1 MTSARSLFWM
11 SLVGAGLAVAWLLLV
26 LLPSSSDV
34 RYEAQEPWA
43 VGNTEDAFA
52 YAGGGVPVIQG
63 TANLRLDP
71 DSGKGILEFDLL
83 PDDAL
88 TALIDDE
95 MPKRSI
101 VLRMKLERADGVWSD
116 QTIHG
121 HSGTG
126 DSRLPET
133 HALYAGSGRLELLL
147 DGVRQP
153 NGWQGFWSIGDA
165 LRQDDGSI
173 RDQGLVFSPL
183 LRDQSGFSDP
193 NRSELTLLI
202 YDSPDS
208 DAVVLHLVFP
218 DVRVLPP

>member
-1 MTSARSLFWM
+1 MSLFA
-11 SLVGAGLAVAWLLLV
+11 AGLAVAWFLLV
-26 LLPSSSDV
+26 FLPSSGDV

-52 YAGGGVPVIQG
+52 YAGEGVRVIQG
-63 TANLRLDP
+63 TANLRLNP

-95 MPKRSI
+95 MPERSV
-101 VLRMKLERADGVWSD
+101 VLRMKLEHADVVWSD

-121 HSGTG
+121 HSETG

-133 HALYAGSGRLELLL
+133 HALYAGAGRLELLL

-193 NRSELTLLI
+193 KRSEITLLI
-202 YDSPDS
+202 YSSPES

-218 DVRVLPP
+218 DVQEIEP